1 MSAIF
6 LDISAALDDHLSGM
20 TGLPSVAWPNKKFTP
35 AVGTIYIRPTQL
47 TGDSIPTTN
56 TDDMNIG
63 IYQIDIFTEAGQGKA
78 EIQAM
83 ADLIA
88 DRFKPDTQMT
98 YNGVTVEVKTVS
110 QKAARNNNDGWFQMP
125 IEIVYYSFTV
135 RR

>member
-1 MSAIF
+1 MTTTF
-6 LDISAALDDHLSGM
+6 LDISAALDNHLNNM
-20 TGLPSVAWPNKKFTP
+20 VGLPSVAWPNKSFTP
-35 AVGTIYIRPTQL
+35 VAGTIYIRPTQL

-88 DRFKPDTQMT
+88 DRFKVDTQMT

-110 QKAARNNNDGWFQMP
+110 QKPARNNNDGWYQMP